1 MARLFELVF
10 LAFIFYLAFRRIVA
24 PISRGF
30 AERDREREQERRA
43 EQASRS
49 FRGTPVAP
57 PRIDRTHAK
66 DADFKDLA

>member
-10 LAFIFYLAFRRIVA
+10 LAFILYFAIRRIVA

-30 AERDREREQERRA
+30 QERERERRE
-43 EQASRS
+43 EQSSRS

>member
-30 AERDREREQERRA
+30 EERERERRA
-43 EQASRS
+43 EQASRN
-49 FRGTPVAP
+49 FRGTPAAP